1 MDVTMRF
8 SEVLRTAARRV
19 FSFRLY
25 GWAGEGMLIKRCL
38 PRLIKARDALCRRPG
53 GSALKI
59 GPGPDTSFVLA
70 NFDPYFAAGRALD
83 LGPPAR

>member
-38 PRLIKARDALCRRPG
+38 PRLIKARDGIVSVARRE
-53 GSALKI
+53 LLVKI

-70 NFDPYFAAGRALD
+70 NFDPYLRRGEL
-83 LGPPAR
+83 